1 MIFAIVEFLC
11 LIVLGGF
18 LYYFLNGI
26 ASDYLTSQATLFP
39 SAFTSEAIAFTQAIT
54 HWLLLIMI
62 IGGLFG
68 LFVWV
73 QRTRPEGYYGR

>member
-11 LIVLGGF
+11 LIALGGF
-18 LYYFLNGI
+18 LYYFLDGI
-26 ASDYLTSQATLFP
+26 TSDYLASQFALYP
-39 SAFTSEAIAFTQAIT
+39 SAFTLEAVTFMQALT
-54 HWLLLIMI
+54 HWLLLIMV

-73 QRTRPEGYYGR
+73 QRTRPGGFYV